1 MVMYTIYR
9 SLRKSPTSKSFC
21 LLLRLIKPLKES
33 KLLKKVIKI
42 SNVAVFIKKNA
53 KITKFKVR
61 RGKYIY
67 TFQTDKVDVIKRLTE
82 SLDTNTVEKVEIKKK
97 RVVAKKAK

>member
-1 MVMYTIYR
+1 MKQFL
-9 SLRKSPTSKSFC
+9 SLTKSDKTAKGVKAVRKS
-21 LLLRLIKPLKES
+21 
-33 KLLKKVIKI
+33 KI
-42 SNVAVFIKKNA
+42 YYYLAVFIKKNA